1 VIIGLQTVS
10 LTRYPIGT
18 RGTDGRFVPGT
29 AVVTSIEATVQPASG
44 RDMQTLPEGER
55 QKRGIKLYTTT
66 LLKLADQDAKRLADR
81 IAYDS
86 ETFEVRHVE
95 EQPRIIP
102 HYKALALRIDEAT

>member
-1 VIIGLQTVS
+1 MILGLQTVTLS
-10 LTRYPIGT
+10 RYAIGS

-29 AVVTSIEATVQPASG
+29 PTTSSIEATVQPANG

-66 LLKLADQDAKRLADR
+66 LLYLADQDAKRLADR
-81 IAYDS
+81 IAYEGES
-86 ETFEVRHVE
+86 FEVRHVE

-102 HYKALALRIDEAT
+102 HYKALALRVDEAT